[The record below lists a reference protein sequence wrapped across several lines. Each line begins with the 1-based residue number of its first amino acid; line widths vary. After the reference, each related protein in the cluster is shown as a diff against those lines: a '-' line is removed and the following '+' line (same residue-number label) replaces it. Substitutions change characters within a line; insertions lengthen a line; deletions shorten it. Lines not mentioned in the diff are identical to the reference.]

1 MSDTDSNY
9 SQLLSDELF
18 NLSRSE
24 SLSEEGL
31 REIIECDHQ
40 LRLNND
46 NHHLVSDY
54 DFFLEACINER
65 FNEEIIECLLE
76 YFPAAAS
83 AAEEDGASPLY
94 FACGNSNVTLNIIQL
109 LIDAAPDSVR
119 SVESNGRMPLHNLCT
134 NRRLDERAALE
145 ILKLLIEMCPEAVR
159 HEDQR
164 GCLPVHIGGGFR
176 SPEFCRVLIDA
187 YPESERIADATSS
200 LPLHWACMR
209 NTVATV
215 EYLYKVY
222 PDAINHAATNGHY
235 PIHDAIRRMSYSD
248 NATDKRRDPKNAI
261 EIVKFL
267 LECNSN
273 VASQED
279 SKGRRL
285 LIWACR
291 INYDNS
297 NLDAD
302 AAVELI
308 KVICDACPEP
318 VRNEDNNNGRLP
330 LHYLCKAKTEDETVA
345 LEQLKFLVHRYPES
359 IRHADNYGCLP
370 IHLAC
375 MGKSPEFCLV
385 LIEAY
390 PGSERIA
397 DHHGALPLHI
407 ACKQN
412 TVATVEYFYKL
423 YPDAINHA
431 TAQGI
436 YPIHGAIIGLRHRES
451 PIAAVDIVQFL
462 LGCDPTVKLQKFRG
476 FQSLLHVAC
485 KREYTDS
492 NMNAALQIIK
502 TMYDAYPEAIEDN
515 NIPPNLFRYHQRVR
529 AFIHTQLVYARQAKD
544 HLLMTTPDGNGQL
557 PLHTA
562 LQNNVRLGSIKLLVK
577 GNPSAI
583 RNVDTHFALPLHVAC
598 QHHDSTSVIQYLLG
612 LDRRTL
618 RAVDYDDNT
627 ALHYACRGARHEII
641 GMLLE
646 KYDAVSVSKRNA
658 QNKLPVDLLWESN
671 EEEDRES
678 IAYTESV
685 FRLLKTY
692 PETLMR
698 F

>member
-9 SQLLSDELF
+9 YRQLLSDELF

-40 LRLNND
+40 LRLND
-46 NHHLVSDY
+46 NHHLVSDC

-65 FNEEIIECLLE
+65 FNEEIIQCLLE

-83 AAEEDGASPLY
+83 AAEEDGASPVY
-94 FACGNSNVTLNIIQL
+94 FACGNKNVTLNIIQL

-119 SVESNGRMPLHNLCT
+119 SVESNGRMPLHNLCD
-134 NRRLDERAALE
+134 NKKLDERAALE

-176 SPEFCRVLIDA
+176 SPEFCRVLIEA

-235 PIHDAIRRMSYSD
+235 PIHDAIKSLW
-248 NATDKRRDPKNAI
+248 KRRDPGNAI
-261 EIVKFL
+261 KIVKFL

-273 VASQED
+273 AALQED
-279 SKGRRL
+279 SKGRPL
-285 LIWACR
+285 LLWACR

-302 AAVELI
+302 TAVELI

-318 VRNEDNNNGRLP
+318 VRNEDNNIDRLP

-370 IHLAC
+370 VHLAC
-375 MGKSPEFCLV
+375 MGKSPEFCRV

-390 PGSERIA
+390 PCSERMTDA
-397 DHHGALPLHI
+397 NGLLPLHV

-431 TAQGI
+431 IAQGI

-476 FQSLLHVAC
+476 LQSLLHVAC

-492 NMNAALQIIK
+492 NIQAGIQVIK
-502 TMYDAYPEAIEDN
+502 VVYDAHPEAIEEN
-515 NIPPNLFRYHQRVR
+515 E
-529 AFIHTQLVYARQAKD
+529 
-544 HLLMTTPDGNGQL
+544 
-557 PLHTA
+557 
-562 LQNNVRLGSIKLLVK
+562 
-577 GNPSAI
+577 
-583 RNVDTHFALPLHVAC
+583 FA
-598 QHHDSTSVIQYLLG
+598 S
-612 LDRRTL
+612 
-618 RAVDYDDNT
+618 
-627 ALHYACRGARHEII
+627 
-641 GMLLE
+641 
-646 KYDAVSVSKRNA
+646 
-658 QNKLPVDLLWESN
+658 
-671 EEEDRES
+671 
-678 IAYTESV
+678 
-685 FRLLKTY
+685 
-692 PETLMR
+692 
-698 F
+698 